1 MMLLLYKESILLFIT
16 AIKFMSSSEH
26 LESWNACL
34 KNNILEQVSTFITL
48 QFSLDFSVILFS
60 S

>member
-1 MMLLLYKESILLFIT
+1 MLLLLYKESILLFIT
-16 AIKFMSSSEH
+16 AIKFMSSSEY
-26 LESWNACL
+26 LESWNASL
-34 KNNILEQVSTFITL
+34 KNKILGQVSTFITL